1 MRIGRTRASRRFEMI
16 LVTGATGFIG
26 SHVARYLAQRGEPLR
41 LLVRKTSDRT
51 LIQGLDAQI
60 CQGDLKDRTSL
71 RQAVQGCDAVFHV
84 AADYRLWTPD
94 PQEVYATNVDGT
106 RNLLEEA
113 RRAGVARFIYT
124 SSIGTIAPSPDGDA
138 VSEESISPFR
148 RMVGHY
154 KRSKFLAEREALHAA
169 AAGLPVVVVNPTAPV
184 GEGDIKPTPTGK
196 IVQDFLKG
204 RMPAYVDTGLNV
216 VDVRDVA
223 CGHWLAASRGRVG
236 ERYLLGAENL
246 TFRDI
251 LQELADISGRRAPRI
266 RLPYSVAW
274 TAGAACQ
281 AWSRLSGRPP
291 AVPLEGVR
299 IARYRMFADCSKA
312 RRELGFHP
320 GPVRPALE
328 RAVEWFSERDPTDAN

>member
-1 MRIGRTRASRRFEMI
+1 MI

-26 SHVARYLAQRGEPLR
+26 SHVARYLAQRGERLR
-41 LLVRKTSDRT
+41 LLVREASDRT
-51 LIQGLDAQI
+51 LIQGLDAEV
-60 CQGDLKDRTSL
+60 CEGDLKDRTSL
-71 RQAVQGCDAVFHV
+71 REAVQECDAVFHV

-106 RNLLEEA
+106 RNILEAA
-113 RRAGVARFIYT
+113 RHARVERFVYT
-124 SSIGTIAPSPDGDA
+124 SSIGTMAPSTDGEA
-138 VSEESISPFR
+138 VSEESIAPIR

-154 KRSKFLAEREALHAA
+154 KRSKFLAEREALQAA

-196 IVQDFLKG
+196 IVQDFLNG
-204 RMPAYVDTGLNV
+204 GMPAYVDTGLNL

-223 CGHWLAASRGRVG
+223 RGHWLAASRGRVG

-246 TFRDI
+246 AFLEI

-291 AVPLEGVR
+291 AVPIEGVR
-299 IARYRMFADCSKA
+299 MARYRMFADCSKA
-312 RRELGFHP
+312 RRELGFSP

-328 RAVEWFSERDPTDAN
+328 RAVAWFSDRDTSAAS

>member
-1 MRIGRTRASRRFEMI
+1 MI

-26 SHVARYLAQRGEPLR
+26 SHVARYLAHRGEPLR
-41 LLVRKTSDRT
+41 LLVRTSSDRT
-51 LIQGLDAQI
+51 LIRGLDAEI
-60 CQGDLKDRTSL
+60 CEGDLKDRTSL
-71 RQAVQGCDAVFHV
+71 REAVQGCTAVFHV
-84 AADYRLWTPD
+84 AADYRLWAPD

-113 RRAGVARFIYT
+113 RRVRVGRFVHT
-124 SSIGTIAPSPDGDA
+124 SSIGTIAPSTDGAA
-138 VSEESISPFR
+138 VSEESTFPFR

-154 KRSKFLAEREALHAA
+154 KRSKFLAEREALRAA

-196 IVQDFLKG
+196 IAQDFLQG
-204 RMPAYVDTGLNV
+204 RMPAYVDTGLNL

-223 CGHWLAASRGRVG
+223 RGHWLAASRGRVG

-246 TFRDI
+246 AFRDI
-251 LQELADISGRRAPRI
+251 LRELADISGRPAPRM

-274 TAGAACQ
+274 TAGAACH

-291 AVPLEGVR
+291 AVPIEGVR
-299 IARYRMFADCSKA
+299 MARYRMFADCSKA
-312 RRELGFHP
+312 RRELGFRP

-328 RAVEWFSERDPTDAN
+328 RAVAWFSERGTGDAS

>member
-1 MRIGRTRASRRFEMI
+1 MI

-41 LLVRKTSDRT
+41 LLVRRASDRT
-51 LIQGLDAQI
+51 LIQGLDAEI
-60 CQGDLKDRTSL
+60 CEGDLKDRASL
-71 RQAVQGCDAVFHV
+71 REPVEGCDAVFHV

-94 PQEVYATNVDGT
+94 PLEIYLTNVDGT

-113 RRAGVARFIYT
+113 RRAHVDRFVYT
-124 SSIGTIAPSPDGDA
+124 SSIGTLGPSPDGDA
-138 VSEESISPFR
+138 VSEESTSQLR

-154 KRSKFLAEREALHAA
+154 KRSKFLAEREALRAA

-196 IVQDFLKG
+196 IVQDFLHG
-204 RMPAYVDTGLNV
+204 RMPAYVDTGLNL

-223 CGHWLAASRGRVG
+223 RGHWLAASRGRAG
-236 ERYLLGAENL
+236 ECYLLGAENL
-246 TFRDI
+246 VLRDI
-251 LQELADISGRRAPRI
+251 LRELADISGRRAPRI

-274 TAGAACQ
+274 TAGAACH
-281 AWSRLSGRPP
+281 AWSRVSGRPP
-291 AVPLEGVR
+291 AVPIEGVR
-299 IARYRMFADCSKA
+299 MARYRMFADCSKA
-312 RRELGFHP
+312 RRELGFSP

-328 RAVEWFSERDPTDAN
+328 RAVKWFSERGPSDAR

>member
-1 MRIGRTRASRRFEMI
+1 MI

-26 SHVARYLAQRGEPLR
+26 SHVARYLAQRGQPLR
-41 LLVRKTSDRT
+41 LLVRKASDRT
-51 LIQGLDAQI
+51 LIQGLDAEI
-60 CQGDLKDRTSL
+60 CEGDLKDRASL
-71 RQAVQGCDAVFHV
+71 REPVEGCDAVFHV
-84 AADYRLWTPD
+84 AADYRLWSPD
-94 PQEVYATNVDGT
+94 PLEVYATNVDGT

-113 RRAGVARFIYT
+113 RRAHVDRFVYT
-124 SSIGTIAPSPDGDA
+124 SSIGTLAPSPDGDA
-138 VSEESISPFR
+138 VSEESTSQLR

-154 KRSKFLAEREALHAA
+154 KRSKFLAEREALRAA

-196 IVQDFLKG
+196 IVLDFLNG
-204 RMPAYVDTGLNV
+204 RLPAYVDTGLNL

-223 CGHWLAASRGRVG
+223 RGHWLAASRGRVG

-246 TFRDI
+246 ALREI
-251 LQELADISGRRAPRI
+251 LRELADISGRRAPRI
-266 RLPYSVAW
+266 RLPYSLAW
-274 TAGAACQ
+274 TAGAACH

-291 AVPLEGVR
+291 AVPIEGVR
-299 IARYRMFADCSKA
+299 MARYRMFADCSKA

-328 RAVEWFSERDPTDAN
+328 RAVAWFSERYPSDAS

>member
-1 MRIGRTRASRRFEMI
+1 MI

-26 SHVARYLAQRGEPLR
+26 SHVARFLEQRGERLR
-41 LLVRKTSDRT
+41 LLVRKASDRT
-51 LIQGLDAQI
+51 LIQGLDAEV
-60 CQGDLKDRTSL
+60 CDGDLKDRTSL
-71 RQAVQGCDAVFHV
+71 REAVQECDAVFHV

-106 RNLLEEA
+106 RNILEAA
-113 RRAGVARFIYT
+113 RHARVERFVYT
-124 SSIGTIAPSPDGDA
+124 SSIGTMAPSTDGEA
-138 VSEESISPFR
+138 VSEESIAPIR

-154 KRSKFLAEREALHAA
+154 KRSKFLAEREALQAA

-196 IVQDFLKG
+196 IVQDFLNG
-204 RMPAYVDTGLNV
+204 GMPAYVDTGLNL

-223 CGHWLAASRGRVG
+223 RGHWLAASRGRVG

-246 TFRDI
+246 TFRAI

-291 AVPLEGVR
+291 AVPIEGVR
-299 IARYRMFADCSKA
+299 MARYRMFADCSKA
-312 RRELGFHP
+312 RRELGFNP

>member
-1 MRIGRTRASRRFEMI
+1 MI

-26 SHVARYLAQRGEPLR
+26 SHVARFLAQRGETLR
-41 LLVRKTSDRT
+41 LLVRKASDRT
-51 LIQGLDAQI
+51 LIQGLDAEI
-60 CQGDLKDRTSL
+60 CEGDLKDRTSL
-71 RQAVQGCDAVFHV
+71 QEAVQGCDAVFHV

-106 RNLLEEA
+106 RDLLEEA
-113 RRAGVARFIYT
+113 RRAGVESFIYT
-124 SSIGTIAPSPDGDA
+124 SSIGTIAPSPDGDV
-138 VSEESISPFR
+138 VSEESKSRFR

-154 KRSKFLAEREALHAA
+154 KRSKFLAEREALQAA

-204 RMPAYVDTGLNV
+204 RMPAYVDTGLNL

-223 CGHWLAASRGRVG
+223 RGHWLAASRGRVG

-266 RLPYSVAW
+266 RLPFSVAW
-274 TAGAACQ
+274 TAGVACQ
-281 AWSRLSGRPP
+281 AWSRLSGKPP
-291 AVPLEGVR
+291 AVPIEGVR
-299 IARYRMFADCSKA
+299 MARYRMFADCSKA
-312 RRELGFHP
+312 CRELGFNP

-328 RAVEWFSERDPTDAN
+328 RAVEWFSERDPSDAN